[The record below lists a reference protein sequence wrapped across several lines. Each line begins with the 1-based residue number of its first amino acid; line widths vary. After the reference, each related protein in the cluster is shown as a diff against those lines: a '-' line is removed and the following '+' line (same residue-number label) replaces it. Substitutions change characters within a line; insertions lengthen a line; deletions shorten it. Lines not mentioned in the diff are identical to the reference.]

1 MDDGRKL
8 QYMVAFAVSLFTTTM
23 GMINS
28 WTLSMLMNFWY
39 NQTNTKI
46 EDVEVNWFY
55 RMIPI
60 GLVVGSVAAGYLCD
74 RFGRRTTILIAVV
87 TSTCASVLSAV
98 ATTAW
103 MLFMTHILWTSSWGI
118 MSSAVNI
125 YMAEI
130 VDPDIRG
137 GLIVTTR
144 CMYNFGSLLSIW
156 IKPTSPKLLNGWLIA
171 LPILSFAA
179 IYPIPESPYYLL
191 KAGKEDEARKAFMRL
206 QENFGTQEIEPG
218 FQRMRVH
225 AKLELE
231 NPNTFIDFLSDN
243 IYRKAVIITFGLEL
257 IFLLS
262 GTTAIPDHFL
272 TILSECKINFSPWKM
287 LVLDVVIKIVIVSIL
302 TSTMGFINTWAT
314 PMIRKFWQNE
324 TDFQFNDED
333 TKWFFKITP
342 IGLLVGTVFAGYIC
356 DKFGRRTTLLTAT
369 VIAAFGSIFAALS
382 SAAWMLYVMQGIWTF
397 SLGIVWTVGNI
408 YMAEIVDPDIRGGLT
423 LATRFMFHFGSLLM
437 IWIGEKVSYRAMNNW
452 IIIAP
457 LLSFAAIYPIP
468 ESPYYLLKVGKEEQ
482 ARKELSRL
490 QENVGTEDI
499 DTQFEKMKMHVT
511 TEMQNPSSFFKF
523 FSNKRYRKALII
535 TFGLKLFYISS
546 GTAVMQGLYRTVLKE
561 GDIELTLTE
570 MIDIDVGIRVG
581 CGILSALLVDRVGRR
596 ILLLWSFIGC
606 SLSFAV
612 IALYFGVRDYYTD
625 MIQSIGY
632 ITFAAVI
639 IFHISN
645 SLGLSSIKDVI
656 EVELF
661 PLNVRVMAVVTL
673 YVFGGLGYPLNLGLI
688 EFENSSGRVSVFWT
702 LAVIAILGFIFTCF
716 VLPETKRKS
725 LKEIQEML
733 RGDDNVSEQEMTTIQ
748 ERTERFRQRA
758 A

>member
-1 MDDGRKL
+1 MEDGRKL
-8 QYMVAFAVSLFTTTM
+8 QY
-23 GMINS
+23 
-28 WTLSMLMNFWY
+28 
-39 NQTNTKI
+39 
-46 EDVEVNWFY
+46 
-55 RMIPI
+55 
-60 GLVVGSVAAGYLCD
+60 
-74 RFGRRTTILIAVV
+74 VV
-87 TSTCASVLSAV
+87 TCA
-98 ATTAW
+98 
-103 MLFMTHILWTSSWGI
+103 
-118 MSSAVNI
+118 
-125 YMAEI
+125 
-130 VDPDIRG
+130 
-137 GLIVTTR
+137 
-144 CMYNFGSLLSIW
+144 
-156 IKPTSPKLLNGWLIA
+156 
-171 LPILSFAA
+171 
-179 IYPIPESPYYLL
+179 
-191 KAGKEDEARKAFMRL
+191 
-206 QENFGTQEIEPG
+206 
-218 FQRMRVH
+218 
-225 AKLELE
+225 
-231 NPNTFIDFLSDN
+231 
-243 IYRKAVIITFGLEL
+243 
-257 IFLLS
+257 
-262 GTTAIPDHFL
+262 
-272 TILSECKINFSPWKM
+272 
-287 LVLDVVIKIVIVSIL
+287 VSIL

-314 PMIRKFWQNE
+314 PMIRKFWLDE
-324 TDFQFNDED
+324 TDFQFNDEE
-333 TKWFFKITP
+333 TKWFLKITP

-382 SAAWMLYVMQGIWTF
+382 SAAWMLYVMQGLWTF

-437 IWIGEKVSYRAMNNW
+437 IWIGEKVSYRAMNNL

-535 TFGLKLFYISS
+535 TFGLMSFYILS
-546 GTAVMQGLYRTVLKE
+546 GRAVMQGLYLTILIE
-561 GDIELTLTE
+561 GDIKLNPRK
-570 MIDIDVGIRVG
+570 MVDIDVGIKLG
-581 CGILSALLVDRVGRR
+581 IGILSALLVDRVGRR

-612 IALYFGVRDYYTD
+612 IAIYFEVRDYYTE

-639 IFHISN
+639 IFLISN
-645 SLGLSSIKDVI
+645 SLGLASVKEVV

-673 YVFGGLGYPLNLGLI
+673 YVFRGLGYPLNLGLI
-688 EFENSSGRVSVFWT
+688 EFRNSAGRVSVFWT
-702 LAVIAILGFIFTCF
+702 LAVIAMLGFIFTYF

-733 RGDDNVSEQEMTTIQ
+733 RGDDNVSEQEMTTIH
-748 ERTERFRQRA
+748 ERTERFRERA